1 MKPKKY
7 VVATDNHGDQ
17 VDPET
22 ERALNSF
29 LKDFKPE
36 IRIHAGDCFDFRN
49 FRKGASDDEKA
60 HSLSDDWEAGSQFM
74 RNFFD
79 GGKQNVYLR
88 GNHSFSD
95 ETEVLTRAGWKN
107 ITGVSLDDEVAEF
120 DPTTNAVFFS
130 NPLGLVHHHE
140 DFIYKIEG
148 RYTRQ
153 AVSSQ
158 HDVVLW
164 GQKVKAAQL
173 LGQTIKESA
182 IAVCGNSLEQTG
194 EIEPDWLRL
203 LVWVVCDGCIVNLK
217 KYDPAT
223 TKARVQFKLSK
234 PRKIERLRALL
245 DRMQVRYT
253 FAPCKKSGIN
263 KLQPYYI
270 RLYGDEARE
279 IARRLDGKK
288 QFPRE
293 WVNLPNTSFN
303 TFVEELSVTDGTPRY
318 QHFSWHTTSSS
329 DADIVQEWGARCGWV
344 VAQKP
349 YENVSGFANGK
360 PQWRVVLSEKLRMAQ
375 NLKISKEPYGRLVY
389 CLTMPMGTVV
399 TRLGG
404 KVAFTGNCERLW
416 HLESSA
422 TGVLRDY
429 ARDGIKQFESLV
441 KRSKATM
448 LPYDARLGVF
458 RLGHMKVV
466 HGYFAGLGSARRHAI
481 TYGNCLF
488 GHTHATDS
496 APVENAD
503 GPAEARGI
511 GCCCKIDMS
520 YNQHMPGK
528 LRHNN
533 AWCYGFLFDD
543 GTYQLFQAK
552 KLNGRFYA
560 ATAIQEL

>member
-1 MKPKKY
+1 MKPKKF
-7 VVATDNHGDQ
+7 VVASDSHGDQ

-88 GNHSFSD
+88 GNH
-95 ETEVLTRAGWKN
+95 
-107 ITGVSLDDEVAEF
+107 
-120 DPTTNAVFFS
+120 
-130 NPLGLVHHHE
+130 
-140 DFIYKIEG
+140 
-148 RYTRQ
+148 
-153 AVSSQ
+153 
-158 HDVVLW
+158 
-164 GQKVKAAQL
+164 
-173 LGQTIKESA
+173 
-182 IAVCGNSLEQTG
+182 
-194 EIEPDWLRL
+194 
-203 LVWVVCDGCIVNLK
+203 
-217 KYDPAT
+217 
-223 TKARVQFKLSK
+223 
-234 PRKIERLRALL
+234 
-245 DRMQVRYT
+245 
-253 FAPCKKSGIN
+253 
-263 KLQPYYI
+263 
-270 RLYGDEARE
+270 
-279 IARRLDGKK
+279 
-288 QFPRE
+288 
-293 WVNLPNTSFN
+293 
-303 TFVEELSVTDGTPRY
+303 
-318 QHFSWHTTSSS
+318 
-329 DADIVQEWGARCGWV
+329 
-344 VAQKP
+344 
-349 YENVSGFANGK
+349 
-360 PQWRVVLSEKLRMAQ
+360 
-375 NLKISKEPYGRLVY
+375 
-389 CLTMPMGTVV
+389 
-399 TRLGG
+399 
-404 KVAFTGNCERLW
+404 CERLW

-520 YNQHMPGK
+520 YNQHRPGK